1 MTAEII
7 SIGDE
12 LLIGQVINTNASWI
26 AGELNKAGILVSQ
39 VTAIGD
45 NSDDIK
51 RALKDACLRNDI
63 VLLTGGLGPTKDDT
77 TKNVLAAYFNSEMIF
92 HEPTFEHIRQ
102 LFKSR
107 NYEVTPVN
115 RQQAEIPEKCMPLPN
130 ENGTAPGMW
139 FEENGKVI
147 VSMPGVPFEMQPM
160 LLNQVIPRLQDKFE
174 LPFIYH
180 KTIMTQGLG
189 ESKLAER
196 IQEIEDHLPKHI
208 KLAYLP
214 QPGIV
219 RLRLSARGKTKR
231 LLKMK

>member
-51 RALKDACLRNDI
+51 RTLKDACLRNNI

-77 TKNVLAAYFNSEMIF
+77 TKNVLAAYFNSGMIF
-92 HEPTFEHIRQ
+92 HEPTFQHIRQ

-115 RQQAEIPEKCMPLPN
+115 RQQAEIPEKCMP
-130 ENGTAPGMW
+130 
-139 FEENGKVI
+139 
-147 VSMPGVPFEMQPM
+147 
-160 LLNQVIPRLQDKFE
+160 
-174 LPFIYH
+174 
-180 KTIMTQGLG
+180 
-189 ESKLAER
+189 
-196 IQEIEDHLPKHI
+196 
-208 KLAYLP
+208 
-214 QPGIV
+214 
-219 RLRLSARGKTKR
+219 
-231 LLKMK
+231 